1 MLDGQMETPPA
12 PAHEVRDNRAMAG
25 TLETPRIG
33 PTPALPRGP
42 HSLSREEVAANQ
54 RMRLLE
60 GMIDAIGE
68 KGYAATTVSDVIRRA
83 GVSRKAFYEHFAN
96 KEECFLATYDS
107 IAAIGRRS
115 VSNAFRRAEG
125 VPDGIHAALG
135 EVIEL
140 AISRPQALRV
150 LMVEI
155 GAAGPA
161 GIARRERLVVGF
173 EEFVRQNLGLPP
185 GPGPIPNP
193 ILRGVVGGILHV
205 VYGYLRR
212 GERKQLR
219 RRLPDLVGWATSY
232 WPAPMSIMTLV
243 DPAPGELHLDL
254 AGGRAPGSLSLGAA
268 TSRRRRLPR
277 GENGMPRSFVVHS
290 QRERILDAVTNLTAR
305 GGYASLTVEGIA
317 AEAAVSLQA
326 FYEHFSDK
334 EDAFLVAY
342 EIGSDKA
349 LGLVGRAYDAQGEW
363 AYGIRA
369 ALEALFRFLAGEPA
383 FAHMA
388 MIDVLAATERTTA
401 RALKGATPYAQMLQP
416 GLQLAGNGR
425 PAPDVTLYAIA
436 GGLFELMLHHA
447 LQGRMRELPAM
458 VPRATFFA
466 LAPFIGGEAAGQ
478 VAVGTGGAAVAP
490 AGGAAG
496 AAVAPGGA
504 AADGDA
510 ARAGGA
516 GEELVEG
523 AEKPLLAAEA

>member
-1 MLDGQMETPPA
+1 MPSPLATSKVA
-12 PAHEVRDNRAMAG
+12 
-25 TLETPRIG
+25 

-42 HSLSREEVAANQ
+42 HSLTREEVATNQ
-54 RMRLLE
+54 RRRLLE
-60 GMIDAIGE
+60 GMIDAIGD

-107 IAAIGRRS
+107 IAAAGRRG
-115 VSNAFRRAEG
+115 VSTAFRRAEG
-125 VPDGIHAALG
+125 VPDGIQAVLG
-135 EVIEL
+135 ETFEL
-140 AISRPQALRV
+140 AIARPEALRV

-173 EEFVRQNLGLPP
+173 EDFMRQNLGLPP

-205 VYGYLRR
+205 VHGHLRR

-219 RRLPDLVGWATSY
+219 RRLPEIVKWATCY
-232 WPAPMSIMTLV
+232 WPAPESIMTLV
-243 DPAPGELHLDL
+243 DPTPAELRLDL
-254 AGGRAPGSLSLGAA
+254 VDDAGGRAPGSLSLGAA
-268 TSRRRRLPR
+268 TSLRRRLPR

-290 QRERILDAVTNLTAR
+290 QRERILDAVTSLTAR

-342 EIGSDKA
+342 EIGQAKA
-349 LGLVGRAYDAQGEW
+349 LGLVERAYDAQNDW
-363 AYGIRA
+363 RHGIRA
-369 ALEALFRFLAGEPA
+369 ALEALFRFLAGEPV

-388 MIDVLAATERTTA
+388 MIDVLAATDRTSA
-401 RALKGATPYAQMLQP
+401 RALKGAAPYAQMLQP

-425 PAPDVTLYAIA
+425 PASDVTVHAIA

-447 LQGRMRELPAM
+447 LQGRMRELPVL

-466 LAPFIGGEAAGQ
+466 LAPFIGGEAAGE
-478 VAVGTGGAAVAP
+478 VATGTFPGAQTASAEAEAERPAVEAGEAL
-490 AGGAAG
+490 AGG
-496 AAVAPGGA
+496 
-504 AADGDA
+504 
-510 ARAGGA
+510 R
-516 GEELVEG
+516 
-523 AEKPLLAAEA
+523 